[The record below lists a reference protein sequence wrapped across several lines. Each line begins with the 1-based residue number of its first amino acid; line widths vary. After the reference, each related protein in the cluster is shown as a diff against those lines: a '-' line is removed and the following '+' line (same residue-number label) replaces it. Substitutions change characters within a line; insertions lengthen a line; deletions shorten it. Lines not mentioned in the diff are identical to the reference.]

1 MTTAEDLKRYRAN
14 LQGEIDARVVYLA
27 LSEAES
33 SAPLAEI
40 YRRLAA
46 VEEKMDGQLCWHVT
60 LSDNGCGIPAET
72 LSKVFDPFFST
83 FGGGTGLGMPISQQ
97 YARMLGGDLTIESEL
112 RRGSLFLFT
121 FEAEASEIEES
132 ASRRQEQERRVIGLA
147 PGQKVPKVLIV
158 DDVESNRL
166 ILNALLKS
174 VGFTTREAVNGREAL
189 TVVADWQPDLILM
202 DMHMPEMR
210 GDSMI
215 AMIDMYPPLA
225 GIPVVMV
232 TGATDGDLIDA
243 GIPEGIPIL
252 HKPLDFEKLTAEI
265 RKVSLR
271 LGM

>member
-1 MTTAEDLKRYRAN
+1 MKILIAEDDEMMRELLFSFITDLGHEVTTAEN
-14 LQGEIDARVVYLA
+14 
-27 LSEAES
+27 
-33 SAPLAEI
+33 
-40 YRRLAA
+40 
-46 VEEKMDGQLCWHVT
+46 GQELV
-60 LSDNGCGIPAET
+60 
-72 LSKVFDPFFST
+72 K
-83 FGGGTGLGMPISQQ
+83 
-97 YARMLGGDLTIESEL
+97 YAMTDR
-112 RRGSLFLFT
+112 
-121 FEAEASEIEES
+121 
-132 ASRRQEQERRVIGLA
+132 
-147 PGQKVPKVLIV
+147 
-158 DDVESNRL
+158 
-166 ILNALLKS
+166 
-174 VGFTTREAVNGREAL
+174 
-189 TVVADWQPDLILM
+189 PDLIVT